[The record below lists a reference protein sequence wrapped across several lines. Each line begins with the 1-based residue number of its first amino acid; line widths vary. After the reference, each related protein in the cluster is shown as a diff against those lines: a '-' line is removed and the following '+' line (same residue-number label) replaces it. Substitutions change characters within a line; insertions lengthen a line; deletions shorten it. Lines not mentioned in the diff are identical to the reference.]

1 MEGEIDD
8 EIENVKINYDNQLKF
23 LNEYEK
29 QLAISVC

>member
-1 MEGEIDD
+1 MEGDIDD

-29 QLAISVC
+29 RLEITVC